1 MDSIVKHSLIFP
13 ALKFDRTVMRAS
25 SGKQLAQDEG
35 EEGIET
41 SIYTLDWS
49 EKDDYDRMHF
59 NKWMKSSW
67 AKDKKEVQFVPALP
81 KKWNNFVNT
90 LEFAL
95 NDAYMTQICRSSA
108 EAMKLW
114 RERYPFD
121 TAIKDI
127 CLIPAQGHTHVAFCL
142 LADCIY
148 DRKTNYFS
156 HDPLKYYAYHILL
169 WKFWQYQTGGGL
181 IYDRSKMSELQW
193 LIDHYESH
201 SEYKDPE
208 RENLAREI
216 LYDFGKHQEK
226 IQDAHDRVTGVHEEK
241 GCAVKEVAA

>member
-1 MDSIVKHSLIFP
+1 MDSIVKRSLVFP
-13 ALKFDRTVMRAS
+13 TLKFQREIKMCR
-25 SGKQLAQDEG
+25 SGKALPPGTAET
-35 EEGIET
+35 GIDM
-41 SIYTLDWS
+41 SVYTLDWS
-49 EKDDYDRMHF
+49 RKEEHDREHF
-59 NKWMKSSW
+59 NDWVRHTT
-67 AKDKKEVQFVPALP
+67 KEKIPFVPALP
-81 KKWNNFVNT
+81 TKWNTFVNT
-90 LEFAL
+90 LEFAP
-95 NDAYMTQICRSSA
+95 NDAYITQIKRSTA
-108 EAMKLW
+108 FATMFW
-114 RERYPFD
+114 QERYPFD
-121 TAIKDI
+121 TSVRDI
-127 CLIPAQGHTHVAFCL
+127 CLIPAQGHAHVAFCL

-181 IYDRSKMSELQW
+181 IYDRSKMGELQW

-226 IQDAHDRVTGVHEEK
+226 IQSAHDRVTGAGEEK
-241 GCAVKEVAA
+241 GYAVKETSA